1 MIIHDD
7 KSFKLYTE
15 YLLRLYPKNLRATV
29 ASYLFKVAYETREE
43 SIKNLR
49 NNFILRNRY
58 TEKGVLYH
66 VQTRADSLNNMY
78 AEVGAVGGPTKSGGR
93 GYLARQEI
101 GGYVPRGGEGVP
113 IAQRAARVGKSK
125 EKRVTTSKRLRN
137 MSDTLRFSAYRGYF
151 KSRKAALVAM
161 AIAAK
166 KKNKPLEMPWKDGV
180 FEIRG
185 KINISRKGK
194 VKFKNNFLYSYESN
208 VRTPKREWLQPATDT
223 TMKKADRLFLEAA
236 KKKMKDVTFKY

>member
-1 MIIHDD
+1 MIIADQ
-7 KSFKLYTE
+7 KTYKLYTE
-15 YLLRLYPKNLRATV
+15 YLLRNYPKRLRATV
-29 ASYLFKVAYETREE
+29 ASYLFKIAYEAREE
-43 SIKNLR
+43 SVKNIR
-49 NNFILRNRY
+49 NSFILRNRY
-58 TEKGVLYH
+58 TEKGVLYE
-66 VQTRADSLNNMY
+66 VQTKADSLNAMY
-78 AEVGAVGGPTKSGGR
+78 AEVGAKGGPTKSGGR
-93 GYLARQEI
+93 GYLARQEL
-101 GGYVPRGGEGVP
+101 GGYVPRGSAGVP

-166 KKNKPLEMPWKDGV
+166 KKNKTMEMPWNKGV

-185 KINISRKGK
+185 KINVSRKGR

-208 VRTPKREWLQPATDT
+208 VKTPKTEWLQPATDDVI
-223 TMKKADRLFLEAA
+223 KKADRLFLEAA
-236 KKKMKDVTFKY
+236 KKKMKDVEFKI